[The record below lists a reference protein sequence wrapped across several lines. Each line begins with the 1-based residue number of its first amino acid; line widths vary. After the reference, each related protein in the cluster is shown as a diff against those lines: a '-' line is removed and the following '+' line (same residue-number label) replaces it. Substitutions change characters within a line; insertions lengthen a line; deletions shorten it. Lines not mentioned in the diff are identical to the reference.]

1 MPTSSWQYLKLRRSS
16 DAAILEF
23 SEVEVFDF
31 ISGRNYWF
39 KKISRLVGFQIFR
52 PETVNGLKDILIH
65 NLLNKKLV
73 SVSKAEM
80 MQRYFTISSTRTD
93 MFWYREYLKEREKNQ
108 KVQSGDDDD

>member
-1 MPTSSWQYLKLRRSS
+1 M
-16 DAAILEF
+16 
-23 SEVEVFDF
+23 
-31 ISGRNYWF
+31 
-39 KKISRLVGFQIFR
+39 GFQIFR

-93 MFWYREYLKEREKNQ
+93 MFWYREYVKEREKNQ
-108 KVQSGDDDD
+108 KAPSVDDDD